1 MERNALA
8 HTRVL
13 VTGGGGYVGSHVVLA
28 LLDAGL
34 EAVVFDNFEAGYRDA
49 VGEGAEIVE
58 GDIRNPADVARA
70 FEFGPFQA
78 ILHFAALAN
87 VPHSFEDPEKCY
99 AVNIAGGLNLLA
111 TARRNG
117 VKAFV
122 FSSSAA
128 VYGPP
133 ERTPIREEHAL
144 NPISPYGFTKAAF
157 ERVLRDFDAAYG
169 IRSIALRYFNAAGAD
184 PAGRAGE
191 RHDPET
197 HLIPIVLQHL
207 AGKRACVK
215 VFGTDYPTPD
225 GSCIRDYIHVSDLAE
240 AHVLAVKAL
249 AAGAATTALNLGVGR
264 GYSVREV
271 IAASER
277 ITGLKAKVIEEG
289 RRSGD
294 APVLVADP
302 SRAQSVLGWAP
313 RHASLD
319 AIVADAWRWEARG
332 TEHGR

>member
-1 MERNALA
+1 
-8 HTRVL
+8 
-13 VTGGGGYVGSHVVLA
+13 VGSHVVLA
-28 LLDAGL
+28 LLDAGV
-34 EAVVFDNFEAGYRDA
+34 APVVLDNFEAGYRDA
-49 VGEGAEIVE
+49 IAPGAEVVE
-58 GDIRNPADVARA
+58 GDIRSADDVARA
-70 FEFGPFQA
+70 FERGPFGA
-78 ILHFAALAN
+78 VLHFAGLAN
-87 VPHSFEDPEKCY
+87 VPQSFEDPEKCY
-99 AVNIAGGLNLLA
+99 AANLTGGLNLLA
-111 TARRNG
+111 AARRNG

-133 ERTPIREEHAL
+133 ERTPIPEDHPQ

-197 HLIPIVLQHL
+197 HLTPIVLQHL
-207 AGKRACVK
+207 RGKRPRIK

-240 AHVLAVKAL
+240 AHVLAVRAL
-249 AAGAATTALNLGVGR
+249 ADGAPTTALNLGVGR

-271 IAASER
+271 IATAER
-277 ITGLKAKVIEEG
+277 VTGLKANVVEEG
-289 RRSGD
+289 RRAGD
-294 APVLVADP
+294 PPVLVADA
-302 SRAQSVLGWAP
+302 SRANSVLGWTP
-313 RHASLD
+313 KRASLET
-319 AIVADAWRWEARG
+319 IIADAWRWESR
-332 TEHGR
+332 H

>member
-1 MERNALA
+1 
-8 HTRVL
+8 VL
-13 VTGGGGYVGSHVVLA
+13 VTGGGGYVGSHTVLA

-34 EAVVFDNFEAGYRDA
+34 TPVVLDNFEAGYRDA
-49 VGEGAEIVE
+49 IAAGAETVE
-58 GDIRNPADVARA
+58 GDIRDVADVARA
-70 FEFGPFQA
+70 FERGPFSA
-78 ILHFAALAN
+78 VLHFAGLAN
-87 VPHSFEDPEKCY
+87 VPHSFQDPEKCY
-99 AVNIAGGLNLLA
+99 AANLAGGLNLLA
-111 TARRNG
+111 AARRNG

-133 ERTPIREEHAL
+133 EKTPIPEDHPQ

-169 IRSIALRYFNAAGAD
+169 IRSVSLRYFNAAGAD

-197 HLIPIVLQHL
+197 HLVPIVLQHL
-207 AGKRACVK
+207 RGKRPCIK

-240 AHVLAVKAL
+240 AHVLALNAL
-249 AAGAATTALNLGVGR
+249 AAGAETTSLNLGVGH
-264 GYSVREV
+264 GYSVREA
-271 IAASER
+271 IATAER
-277 ITGLKAKVIEEG
+277 ITGLKARVIEEG
-289 RRSGD
+289 RRAGD
-294 APVLVADP
+294 PPVLVADA
-302 SRAQSVLGWAP
+302 SRAKSVLGWAP

-319 AIVADAWRWEARG
+319 AIIADAWRWESR
-332 TEHGR
+332 H